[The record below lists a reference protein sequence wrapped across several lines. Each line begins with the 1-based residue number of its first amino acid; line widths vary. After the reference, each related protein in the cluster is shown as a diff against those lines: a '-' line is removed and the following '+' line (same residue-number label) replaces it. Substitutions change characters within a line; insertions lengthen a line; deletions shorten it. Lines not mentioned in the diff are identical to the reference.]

1 MSSVYDCIVLGVGGF
16 GSGALYHLARRGL
29 KVLGLE
35 QFSPVHD
42 RGSSH
47 GETRIIRQAYYEHP
61 DYVPLLLRGYELWND
76 LESETGKQV
85 LFPVGLFLAG
95 YPGGEV
101 VPGTEHAAAL
111 HGLPLDCFTPEEARR
126 RFPGYDFPDDF
137 RIIFER
143 QAGYL
148 AVEECVRTHIS
159 AALQLGAELRSGETV
174 LGWEVRRGTVHVRTD
189 QGEYQAARL
198 VITAGAW
205 ASQLLAG
212 LNVQLRVLRKFLG
225 WFPTQSDVYNASEG
239 NSTFVYELPGGKFF
253 YGFPSIDGQA
263 IKVAEHSGGDEVAD
277 PRQVDRSAHP
287 VDVQNLAGFVRDY
300 LPQVGTALDRHAVCL
315 YTMSPDS
322 HFVVDRHPQHPQVV
336 FGAGFSGH
344 GFKFTSV
351 IGEALADLAADGK
364 TALPIDFLS
373 LARFAPKQKT

>member
-1 MSSVYDCIVLGVGGF
+1 MSRIFDCIVLGVGGF
-16 GSGALYHLARRGL
+16 GSATLYHLAARGL

-35 QFSPVHD
+35 QFPPVHD

-61 DYVPLLLRGYELWND
+61 DYVPLLLRAYDLWHN
-76 LESETGKQV
+76 LESETGQQL

-101 VPGTEHAAAL
+101 VPGTERAAAL
-111 HGLPLDCFTPEEARR
+111 HRLPLDQFTPAEARR
-126 RFPGYDFPDDF
+126 RFPGYNFPDDF

-148 AVEECVRTHIS
+148 LVEECVRAHIDGAIS
-159 AALQLGAELRSGETV
+159 KGAELRSGERV
-174 LGWEVRRGTVHVRTD
+174 LDWKADLGTVKVTTD
-189 QGEYQAARL
+189 RGEYHAARL

-205 ASQLLAG
+205 AGKLLAS
-212 LNVQLRVLRKFLG
+212 LNVPLRVLRKTLA
-225 WFPTQSDVYNASEG
+225 WFPASSPVYDVAEG
-239 NSTFVYELPGGKFF
+239 NSEFVFEIPGGRFF
-253 YGFPSIDGQA
+253 YGFPRLDGRT
-263 IKVAEHSGGDEVAD
+263 IKVAEHSGGEEVSD
-277 PRQVDRSAHP
+277 PAQVDRSLSSA
-287 VDVQNLAGFVRDY
+287 DIENFRGFLQKF
-300 LPQVGTALDRHAVCL
+300 LPGVGTQPEKHSVCL

-322 HFVVDRHPQHPQVV
+322 HFIIDRHPQHPEVV

-351 IGEALADLAADGK
+351 IGEALAYLATAGK
-364 TALPIDFLS
+364 SPQPIDFLS
-373 LARFAPKQKT
+373 LSRFLQQKS